1 MCSKYEQHLFKL
13 FHNEIILDE
22 KSTWNTCLNGTDY
35 NKFNI
40 IEVNEKGDFIII
52 KYGKI
57 YKNLELTYI
66 NNEKVE
72 NIFIEKMKDE
82 LYRKKKSNINNK
94 FRDKKI

>member
-57 YKNLELTYI
+57 YKKLELTI
-66 NNEKVE
+66 LIMKKLK
-72 NIFIEKMKDE
+72 IFS
-82 LYRKKKSNINNK
+82 LKK
-94 FRDKKI
+94 